1 MLIIG
6 VIKYPI
12 EASCT
17 LPILTAKIKQV
28 QLTEISKAVIDNI
41 TIFFNEKKIKKK
53 SLIFVKNNKIKNKK
67 INDHNPLCKAT
78 SIAGT

>member
-6 VIKYPI
+6 VMKYPM
-12 EASCT
+12 EASCN
-17 LPILTAKIKQV
+17 LLMLIAKINPV
-28 QLTEISKAVIDNI
+28 QLIEISNAVIDNI
-41 TIFFNEKKIKKK
+41 TIFFNEKKIKTK
-53 SLIFVKNNKIKNKK
+53 SLIFVKKNKIKNKK